1 MWCRAARCSYK
12 SLHFSLSGHWDFFYF
27 GRCWNFSS
35 VSCQKRMNNAA
46 RISDNAEEKKIL
58 TIIKLIFQQHG
69 VLPASPTLP
78 HRVGRFESN
87 RDESSRS
94 LRILKRLSNA
104 SLHNHIHIFFP
115 KHVQSAEALKNS
127 TASLLQHEIKC
138 CLLVSGI
145 HSAVLR
151 PEPAHHLGVSLQ
163 LKLLQLGCR
172 QSWQPRVLLSLNQ
185 PRAEACEHCLSLQ

>member
-1 MWCRAARCSYK
+1 
-12 SLHFSLSGHWDFFYF
+12 
-27 GRCWNFSS
+27 
-35 VSCQKRMNNAA
+35 MNNAA

-145 HSAVLR
+145 HSAVLPSTL

-172 QSWQPRVLLSLNQ
+172 QSWQPRVLLSLNHGE
-185 PRAEACEHCLSLQ
+185 PRAEACEH